1 MSRSKYNEE
10 FRSSTVQLILN
21 NNKSVK
27 EISTDLDIHEKT
39 LY

>member
-21 NNKSVK
+21 TNKSIK
-27 EISTDLDIHEKT
+27 EISFDLGIHKKS
-39 LY
+39 Y